1 MRRRTQRDEHPNGL
15 TGSGR
20 FGVSPEPAEDQ
31 PFWIDSAV
39 MARRL
44 RDAQADP
51 GLRDDL
57 DRLFPDT
64 LADL

>member
-1 MRRRTQRDEHPNGL
+1 MTRRPERDKHRHRLAEP
-15 TGSGR
+15 GR
-20 FGVSPEPAEDQ
+20 VNVSPGSADDQ

-51 GLRDDL
+51 ALRDDL
-57 DRLFPDT
+57 HRLFPDT